1 LQTDTNCTRQA
12 SERTTMKLYYLL
24 LLSAL
29 SSVPATF
36 HLRLLSIV
44 IMTTHFN
51 CFWPAPPRLSSEVCL
66 TPKEHLLLVNSE
78 LSRETDRN
86 SKLHCWWMLQPADQ
100 SPDHPPSL
108 LRDFIALWR
117 LLRIN
122 RNCLLP
128 DLSGD
133 LRLAL
138 PSNNFS
144 RQIFTL
150 FPAHPIPPI
159 PFASF
164 LSQFLPESRCS
175 LRSLPRSVR
184 HRCPSSKLTHRN
196 RLPLSLPLSLSLGVS
211 SLKTL
216 CTLVSY

>member
-1 LQTDTNCTRQA
+1 MSIQSFHEKLTEIPSCTADECCSQQTRVQTTLPPY
-12 SERTTMKLYYLL
+12 SETL
-24 LLSAL
+24 LLSDAC
-29 SSVPATF
+29 SESIATACYPTCQ
-36 HLRLLSIV
+36 V
-44 IMTTHFN
+44 ISDSHS
-51 CFWPAPPRLSSEVCL
+51 PP
-66 TPKEHLLLVNSE
+66 T
-78 LSRETDRN
+78 
-86 SKLHCWWMLQPADQ
+86 
-100 SPDHPPSL
+100 
-108 LRDFIALWR
+108 
-117 LLRIN
+117 
-122 RNCLLP
+122 
-128 DLSGD
+128 
-133 LRLAL
+133 
-138 PSNNFS
+138 NFP

-196 RLPLSLPLSLSLGVS
+196 RLPLSVSLGVS